1 MANKRPTYAGSIRN
15 TGAQIVKAPFAG
27 GSRKGN
33 RTVKTGDDLRK
44 NK

>member
-15 TGAQIVKAPFAG
+15 TGAQIVKAPFASG
-27 GSRKGN
+27 NRKGN
-33 RTVKTGDDLRK
+33 RIVKTGDDLRK